1 MTNATRRGLVVIR
14 PAGRARVRAAAA
26 ARLCAAE
33 AEAADRRRLRVVR
46 VRDRTAA
53 AATGRC
59 AGCAECRAGIGRGEV
74 AEPGDPGHRLATA
87 RRIAARHR
95 AAAGKRCTRN
105 RQNCCCN
112 QKLLHGRLQNGVERM
127 SMEGRTPSTFLP
139 RAILKNKDHY
149 QINKSLFN
157 RKSVLLFFVQ
167 PKSSFMFLSCP
178 KFQSRC
184 FLLFL

>member
-14 PAGRARVRAAAA
+14 PADRAGVRTAAA

-33 AEAADRRRLRVVR
+33 AEAADRRRLSVVR

-59 AGCAECRAGIGRGEV
+59 AGCAECRARIGRGEV
-74 AEPGDPGHRLATA
+74 AEPGDPCHRLATA
-87 RRIAARHR
+87 RRVAARHR
-95 AAAGKRCTRN
+95 AAAGERCTRN

-112 QKLLHGRLQNGVERM
+112 QKLLHGRLHNGVERM
-127 SMEGRTPSTFLP
+127 SMEDRTPSIFLP

-149 QINKSLFN
+149 LINKLLLT
-157 RKSVLLFFVQ
+157 RKWRFYFWPAEV
-167 PKSSFMFLSCP
+167 
-178 KFQSRC
+178 
-184 FLLFL
+184 